1 MEIINVS
8 IESYGVSI
16 STPSLTIKKY
26 DLNTN
31 AVYIER
37 IVATEE
43 SQIIT
48 KTNTTIRQTT
58 PPSVSIIS

>member
-16 STPSLTIKKY
+16 STPSLSIKKY

-37 IVATEE
+37 IVVTED
-43 SQIIT
+43 SQIVT
-48 KTNTTIRQTT
+48 KTNTSIRQTI
-58 PPSVSIIS
+58 PPSVSII

>member
-16 STPSLTIKKY
+16 STPSLSIKRY

-31 AVYIER
+31 SVYIER
-37 IVATEE
+37 IVATED
-43 SQIIT
+43 SQIVT
-48 KTNTTIRQTT
+48 KTNTSIRQTM
-58 PPSVSIIS
+58 PPSVSII